1 MAFSQSTPWRTD
13 MTTKTDFTS
22 DEWEILRDAPNLV
35 ILAVAFAGASGFF
48 GSIAEAM
55 APSGTIMEAAQ
66 GGNQLLRE
74 VCKKEEMIS
83 SVDSIKN
90 MAKAG
95 GDLAVL
101 QSDLHR
107 EAIVKSRAALDLL
120 RQKGAAEDVAAY
132 RGFLLTLGDK
142 VANAA
147 KEGAFLGFGGE
158 RVSEPERILLAELAD
173 AVGAL
178 QA

>member
-1 MAFSQSTPWRTD
+1 

-22 DEWEILRDAPNLV
+22 GEWEILRDAPNLV
-35 ILAVAFAGASGFF
+35 VLAVAFAGASGFF

-66 GGNQLLRE
+66 GSNQLLRE
-74 VCKKEEMIS
+74 ICKKEEMTA
-83 SVDSIKN
+83 SVDSIKS
-90 MAKAG
+90 MAKTG
-95 GDLAVL
+95 GNFTGL
-101 QSDLHR
+101 QSDLR
-107 EAIVKSRAALDLL
+107 QEAIARSRAALDLL
-120 RQKGAAEDVAAY
+120 RQKGTPEDITAY
-132 RGFLLTLGDK
+132 REFLITLGNK

-158 RVSEPERILLAELAD
+158 RVSEPERSLLAELAN
-173 AVGAL
+173 AVGVL

>member
-1 MAFSQSTPWRTD
+1 MA
-13 MTTKTDFTS
+13 TKTDFTT
-22 DEWEILRDAPNLV
+22 DEWEMLRDAPNLV
-35 ILAVAFAGASGFF
+35 VLAVAFAGASGFF

-55 APSGTIMEAAQ
+55 APSGVIMEAAQ

-74 VCKKEEMIS
+74 ICKKEEMTS
-83 SVDSIKN
+83 SVDSIKS

-95 GDLAVL
+95 GDFAVL
-101 QSDLHR
+101 QSDLRR
-107 EAIVKSRAALDLL
+107 EAIAKSRGAVDLL
-120 RQKGAAEDVAAY
+120 RQKGSPDDVVAY

-158 RVSEPERILLAELAD
+158 RVSEPERTLLAELAD
-173 AVGAL
+173 AVGAF